1 MWSVWTAYGNLP
13 TAGATATGHTLSF
26 TAPATQLF
34 YREDF
39 VNIHSQITNS
49 LDGFGRS
56 FNRSPADAGV
66 NAFCDGVQ
74 GGSNDININEVNNP
88 STICSLGA
96 TCFSIFGFPLPSQ
109 IDNSSANSRDWQF
122 GVTTTGNTGPEWTL
136 APYNQYVTLSVPSV
150 GSVNRAF
157 YLSTNG
163 SSPYASALCQMSLN
177 NKTGYFLM
185 SGFDYTAQTDPDILI
200 QVSMTELLRSF
211 LDGGKLYA
219 GGAAGHITQVPLIS
233 AYLDQPTGQYN
244 DPTSVQVCIASP
256 VTTGVPLTISGFIT
270 VGAGPAT
277 NIWYRWPG
285 LTSTTANYY
294 TEEYP
299 NYGQAL
305 TASSY
310 TESVTMDYYL
320 KYSID
325 FVNWYYVQDNTQAVL
340 GQPDPTGTHI
350 IATSTSVPVTYSW
363 DVSNTTNF
371 KTNQYYLQAE
381 VYREQFPLD
390 YAYHQV
396 TFSILR

>member
-1 MWSVWTAYGNLP
+1 
-13 TAGATATGHTLSF
+13 
-26 TAPATQLF
+26 
-34 YREDF
+34 
-39 VNIHSQITNS
+39 
-49 LDGFGRS
+49 
-56 FNRSPADAGV
+56 
-66 NAFCDGVQ
+66 
-74 GGSNDININEVNNP
+74 
-88 STICSLGA
+88 
-96 TCFSIFGFPLPSQ
+96 
-109 IDNSSANSRDWQF
+109 
-122 GVTTTGNTGPEWTL
+122 
-136 APYNQYVTLSVPSV
+136 
-150 GSVNRAF
+150 
-157 YLSTNG
+157 
-163 SSPYASALCQMSLN
+163 
-177 NKTGYFLM
+177 M